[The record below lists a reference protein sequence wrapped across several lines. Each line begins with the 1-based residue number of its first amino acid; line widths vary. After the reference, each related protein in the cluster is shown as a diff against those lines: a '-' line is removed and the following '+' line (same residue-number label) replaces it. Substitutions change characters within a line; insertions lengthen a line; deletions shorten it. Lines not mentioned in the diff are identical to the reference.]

1 MFKHQ
6 SLQKDSKLSGSTRTI
21 IKNTSIS
28 MTETLDWIEFGDG
41 IRLELKK
48 NLIRSSF
55 IQTNAIFS
63 FYLLIKVY
71 LN

>member
-6 SLQKDSKLSGSTRTI
+6 SLQKDSKLPGSIRTI

-41 IRLELKK
+41 ICLELKK
-48 NLIRSSF
+48 NLICSSF
-55 IQTNAIFS
+55 IQINAIFS

>member
-6 SLQKDSKLSGSTRTI
+6 SLQKDSKLPGSIRTI

-41 IRLELKK
+41 ICLELKK
-48 NLIRSSF
+48 ILYVLPSF
-55 IQTNAIFS
+55 
-63 FYLLIKVY
+63 K
-71 LN
+71 

>member
-6 SLQKDSKLSGSTRTI
+6 SLQKDSKLPGSTRTI

-41 IRLELKK
+41 ICLELKK
-48 NLIRSSF
+48 NLIRPSF
-55 IQTNAIFS
+55 IQINGIFS